1 MLLPAN
7 TPTVIPV
14 KPMPD
19 LFPVPP
25 CRENEPV
32 LFRAF
37 ILINNS
43 HPQASTLSA
52 PPLHVVIQA
61 GSDALVRAGCVL
73 RIDQTTP
80 ATSPASNSPLH
91 TGPSKKYHSSR
102 LSALMTAVCTFAD
115 SCPPPPSLCSLTLHP
130 VIFCSPF
137 RSLQISS
144 IGSMESMGT
153 AGAAQA

>member
-1 MLLPAN
+1 MN
-7 TPTVIPV
+7 QSCSVHSSSSIFT
-14 KPMPD
+14 
-19 LFPVPP
+19 
-25 CRENEPV
+25 
-32 LFRAF
+32 
-37 ILINNS
+37 S
-43 HPQASTLSA
+43 ASKHA
-52 PPLHVVIQA
+52 IGAPLHVVIQA

-80 ATSPASNSPLH
+80 ATSPASSSPLH

-115 SCPPPPSLCSLTLHP
+115 TCPPPPSLCSLTLHP

-153 AGAAQA
+153 AGAAQAQKNRAVNIPQALLA